1 MMTPATLSALLA
13 EGGVRLRPDGFEV
26 ETRRAWVV
34 PGEDR
39 LSATTILRLV
49 ECCREHHWQT
59 DIVPSA
65 TGQPVDSITKSISA
79 EFYQPAPVPGA
90 VHITYAVT
98 QVRGRGYELRFAV
111 RLPDG
116 TLCATVTMVQV
127 FFDAETHQATVP
139 PSEVHERL
147 RSLLAAHSMSP
158 LTGVRSRESGI
169 NTGTSS

>member
-13 EGGVRLRPDGFEV
+13 EGGVRLCPDGLEV

-49 ECCREHHWQT
+49 ECCREHHWQQ
-59 DIVPSA
+59 DIVPAA
-65 TGQPVDSITKSISA
+65 TGQPVDSITKSINA
-79 EFYQPAPVPGA
+79 EFFRPVPVPGT

-98 QVRGRGYELRFAV
+98 QVRGRGYELCVTV
-111 RLPDG
+111 RLPGG

-127 FFDAETHQATVP
+127 FFDGETHEATAP
-139 PSEVHERL
+139 PPNVHERL
-147 RSLLAAHSMSP
+147 QSLLAAHRSTSP
-158 LTGVRSRESGI
+158 RTTA
-169 NTGTSS
+169 NASS